1 LTKKALDKYEVMS
14 SKGDSIALL
23 LTIKALIYNCQNQKY
38 RPLAIHNG
46 TQWSYQL
53 SQEKHMTCQAYLE
66 KFQNAVDVL
75 KHRGG
80 SIRQAPRLLTM
91 ILEANGIDPVMAT
104 TDELIDAKKAS
115 QEQYLANA
123 FLVAWDRNR

>member
-1 LTKKALDKYEVMS
+1 
-14 SKGDSIALL
+14 
-23 LTIKALIYNCQNQKY
+23 
-38 RPLAIHNG
+38 
-46 TQWSYQL
+46 
-53 SQEKHMTCQAYLE
+53 MTCQAYLE
-66 KFQNAVDVL
+66 RFQNAVDVL

-115 QEQYLANA
+115 QYLAKT
-123 FLVAWDRNR
+123 FLVAWDPNR